1 MISLCRH
8 CSRRLFTR
16 HESYAK
22 SGREITIVR
31 VQCNLPTI
39 MNTRKDVYIYGS
51 RLLVEVGVG
60 VTKYTIL
67 DCFPSFIC
75 LEHFYFS

>member
-1 MISLCRH
+1 M
-8 CSRRLFTR
+8 
-16 HESYAK
+16 
-22 SGREITIVR
+22 
-31 VQCNLPTI
+31 
-39 MNTRKDVYIYGS
+39 YIYGS

-75 LEHFYFS
+75 LENFHFS

>member
-1 MISLCRH
+1 MSL
-8 CSRRLFTR
+8 LP
-16 HESYAK
+16 
-22 SGREITIVR
+22 VLV

-60 VTKYTIL
+60 VTKYTIYGL
-67 DCFPSFIC
+67 LPIC
-75 LEHFYFS
+75 LENFHFS